1 MSDPLTDNTGLD
13 AVDRQL
19 LNDYQRNLPLV
30 SRPFQIIAR
39 QLRIGEQEVLR
50 RLRRLFDAGLISRI
64 GPVFAPRRLGAS
76 TLAAMAVPAERL
88 EQVAALVS
96 ACPEVNHNYEREHRF
111 NLWFV
116 VTATDQD
123 RLTAV
128 LTDIESRSGL
138 PVLVLPLER
147 DYHIDLGFIM
157 RWDDPV

>member
-30 SRPFQIIAR
+30 SRPFQVIAR